1 MQIVDMMLRAAEAGE
16 DDMFLELP
24 ALLQAEIAQELTKD
38 ALAKSDILSVLV
50 SIWQLA
56 VFAVV
61 GGGCQAG
68 AFRWHG
74 TR

>member
-1 MQIVDMMLRAAEAGE
+1 MWLWSHCRQSGQAIVDRLLYAAEAGE

-50 SIWQLA
+50 SI
-56 VFAVV
+56 
-61 GGGCQAG
+61 
-68 AFRWHG
+68 
-74 TR
+74 

>member
-1 MQIVDMMLRAAEAGE
+1 MMWLWGHCRQSGRAHVDRSLHAAEAGE

-50 SIWQLA
+50 SMW
-56 VFAVV
+56 
-61 GGGCQAG
+61 
-68 AFRWHG
+68 
-74 TR
+74 